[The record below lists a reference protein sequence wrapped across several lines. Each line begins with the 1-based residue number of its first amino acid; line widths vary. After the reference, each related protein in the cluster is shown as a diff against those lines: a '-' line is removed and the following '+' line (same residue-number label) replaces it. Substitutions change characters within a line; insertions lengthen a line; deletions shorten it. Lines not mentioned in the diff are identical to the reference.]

1 MLKGYNVRL
10 GYAEVFFFDNI
21 EEAATFFDQAIRHS
35 ENTYKWAALEPVHD
49 GNENVDDDGII
60 DGGDL

>member
-10 GYAEVFFFDNI
+10 GYSDVFFFDNI

-35 ENTYKWAALEPVHD
+35 ENVYKWAALEPVQD
-49 GNENVDDDGII
+49 NENVDDDGII